1 MGKIT
6 ILVAED
12 HHLIRAALVSF
23 LAQESDFEVIGEVGD
38 GSKIIEKVEA
48 LRPNVLILDV
58 HMPGH
63 RVLKTTRSLKQTY
76 PGLNILAL
84 SAYLQRE
91 YVVGLLQAG
100 ADGYILKDDPT
111 ESLIEGIRAVMRGRR
126 WVSTRAMDM
135 LVQSVDAFQQQQ
147 LTDDLTERELAVLR
161 LVAVGMRNS
170 QIAEEMFLTEQTVK
184 NYLRRIFEKLMVESR
199 VEAVVLGIRLGL
211 INIDNDGS
219 SPKLSDSNVR

>member
-6 ILVAED
+6 VLLAED

-23 LAQESDFEVIGEVGD
+23 LAQEPDFEVIGEEGD
-38 GSKIIEKVEA
+38 GSKIIDKVEA
-48 LRPNVLILDV
+48 LKPNVLILDV

-63 RVLKTTRSLKQTY
+63 RVLKTTKTLKQKY
-76 PGLNILAL
+76 PDLNILAL

-111 ESLIEGIRAVMRGRR
+111 ESLVEGIRAVMRGRR

-135 LVQSVDAFQQQQ
+135 LVQSVDSLQQQQ
-147 LTDDLTERELAVLR
+147 LADDLTDREIEVLR
-161 LVAVGMRNS
+161 LVAAGMRNS
-170 QIAEEMFLTEQTVK
+170 QIAEEMFLTEQTIK
-184 NYLRRIFEKLMVESR
+184 NYLRKIFEKLMVESR
-199 VEAVVLGIRLGL
+199 VEAVVLAIKLGL
-211 INIDNDGS
+211 INIDNDNDA
-219 SPKLSDSNVR
+219 PALSDPGQI

>member
-38 GSKIIEKVEA
+38 GSKIIEKVEV

-135 LVQSVDAFQQQQ
+135 LVQSVDAFQQQ
-147 LTDDLTERELAVLR
+147 LTDDLTERELDVLR

-219 SPKLSDSNVR
+219 SPKLSDSNAR

>member
-1 MGKIT
+1 M
-6 ILVAED
+6 
-12 HHLIRAALVSF
+12 S
-23 LAQESDFEVIGEVGD
+23 
-38 GSKIIEKVEA
+38 
-48 LRPNVLILDV
+48 N
-58 HMPGH
+58 
-63 RVLKTTRSLKQTY
+63 
-76 PGLNILAL
+76 
-84 SAYLQRE
+84 YLERE

-100 ADGYILKDDPT
+100 ADGYIADGYILKDDPT

-147 LTDDLTERELAVLR
+147 LTDDLTERELSVLR

-211 INIDNDGS
+211 INIDNDDS
-219 SPKLSDSNVR
+219 LPKISDSNMS